1 MATIREA
8 SFADYGQIEALKA
21 RHRLSG
27 YTDARWRH
35 IYEHSPLLTRRHLPW
50 PIGWVIET
58 DDRKIVGH
66 LGNTP
71 LEYEFDR
78 RPLVCAA
85 ASLWVVD
92 EAYRNL
98 SLALVGK
105 FFGQPGVDLFLNTT
119 AVQLAGRVFE
129 KLGMKRPPV
138 AAYDRTVFWVL
149 DHEQFLSGL
158 LAKKRLRAARLLT
171 HPLAGLMHAAERI
184 TGRDRPVSASGGP
197 VEFCSGF
204 DERFDQF
211 WETLRS
217 QRKGLLCVRDR
228 ANLDWRFQEAL
239 ANGAAW
245 VLAAGDGTDLR
256 AYAVCLRQDS
266 PDIGLKR
273 MRLADFQCAEG
284 HADTLAAILAATL
297 ARCRSEGI
305 HMFEVVG
312 FGAEKKTQIEAL
324 APYRRQLPS
333 WMFLYKAREAGL
345 TKTLENSPAWDPCT
359 YDGDGWLA
367 QVKL

>member
-21 RHRLSG
+21 RHHLSG
-27 YTDARWRH
+27 YTEARWRH
-35 IYEHSPLLTRRHLPW
+35 IYENSPLLNRRRLSW

-58 DDRKIVGH
+58 GDKKIVGH

-71 LEYEFDR
+71 LEYEFNHK
-78 RPLVCAA
+78 PLVGAA

-92 EAYRNL
+92 EEHRNQ

-138 AAYDRTVFWVL
+138 PAYDRTVFWVL
-149 DHEQFLSGL
+149 DHGRFLSSL
-158 LAKKRLRAARLLT
+158 LAKKRIASPRLLT
-171 HPLAGLMHAAERI
+171 RPLAALMVAAESVAGK
-184 TGRDRPVSASGGP
+184 GRLVSAAGGP
-197 VEFCSGF
+197 VEFCACF
-204 DERFDQF
+204 DGRFDRF
-211 WETLRS
+211 WEGLRS
-217 QRKGLLCVRDR
+217 QCGRLLCVRDR
-228 ANLDWRFQEAL
+228 KNLDWRFQEAL
-239 ANGAAW
+239 ASGAAW
-245 VLAAGDGTDLR
+245 VLAAGDPTNLR

-284 HADTLAAILAATL
+284 HLDALAAILSAAL

-305 HMFEVVG
+305 HMLEVVG
-312 FGAEKKTQIEAL
+312 FGAEKKARLEAL
-324 APYRRQLPS
+324 APYRRQLPG
-333 WMFLYKAREAGL
+333 WMFLYKAPDACLARE
-345 TKTLENSPAWDPCT
+345 LENPSVWDSCT

-367 QVKL
+367 QIKL